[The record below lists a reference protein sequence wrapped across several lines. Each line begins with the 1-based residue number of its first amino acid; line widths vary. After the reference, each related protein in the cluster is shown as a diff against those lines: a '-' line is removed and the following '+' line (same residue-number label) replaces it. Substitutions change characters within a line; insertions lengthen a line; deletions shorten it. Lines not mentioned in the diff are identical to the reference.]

1 MTNGN
6 SPFQISNT
14 PNISNKC
21 TSTHRPFAW
30 FCIDYHQI
38 KWRIKV
44 NIISNDYPPYC
55 LCNSDYIWMISF
67 KLFHVNAPVVYNLS
81 VRWPQREMVF
91 ASLVYYLS
99 HVHFL
104 WPTER
109 LDVFACLENLS
120 IGIFSLN
127 SMVMASSSFIF
138 ILESILKGI
147 DAFCSCFYF
156 IVISFVL

>member
-1 MTNGN
+1 MTNGS

-14 PNISNKC
+14 RNISNKC

-55 LCNSDYIWMISF
+55 LWNSDYIWMISF

-81 VRWPQREMVF
+81 VRWPQRKMVF

-99 HVHFL
+99 HVGTFFMTYRTSRRFCVSGKPVDRYFFFEFNGYGVKL
-104 WPTER
+104 FYFYFGIDTER
-109 LDVFACLENLS
+109 YWC
-120 IGIFSLN
+120 
-127 SMVMASSSFIF
+127 
-138 ILESILKGI
+138 
-147 DAFCSCFYF
+147 
-156 IVISFVL
+156 VL